1 MLHSIPQA
9 LVTVDREVA
18 HIEEVETGLKGEEES
33 VPVWF
38 VFHLNIAAVDCLS
51 QNKNKLYNG

>member
-1 MLHSIPQA
+1 MFHSIPQA

-33 VPVWF
+33 APVWF
-38 VFHLNIAAVDCLS
+38 VSPLAKSSSLLLS
-51 QNKNKLYNG
+51 Y

>member
-18 HIEEVETGLKGEEES
+18 HIEQVETGLKGEEES
-33 VPVWF
+33 VPVCF
-38 VFHLNIAAVDCLS
+38 VLHLKIGAVYFLS
-51 QNKNKLYNG
+51 

>member
-38 VFHLNIAAVDCLS
+38 VFHFNVAVHYLS
-51 QNKNKLYNG
+51 

>member
-1 MLHSIPQA
+1 MLHSIQQA

-38 VFHLNIAAVDCLS
+38 VFPLEYSSSLLL
-51 QNKNKLYNG
+51 KL

>member
-38 VFHLNIAAVDCLS
+38 VFSLKSSSLLF
-51 QNKNKLYNG
+51 KL